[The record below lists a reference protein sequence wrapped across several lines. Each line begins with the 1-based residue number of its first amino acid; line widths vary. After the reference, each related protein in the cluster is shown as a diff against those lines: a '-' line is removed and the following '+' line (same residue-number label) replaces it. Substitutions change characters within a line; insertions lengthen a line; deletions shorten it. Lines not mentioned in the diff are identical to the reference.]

1 MFIICHI
8 WESKLDGNDVRKRHK
23 MLNFSIITARQSIAL
38 EIWSIFLRATD
49 SIHCEIIEPLFRKR
63 PESVSRAI

>member
-23 MLNFSIITARQSIAL
+23 VLIFSIITAPQSIAL
-38 EIWSIFLRATD
+38 EMWFIFFRARC
-49 SIHCEIIEPLFRKR
+49 SIHCEIMEPLFRK
-63 PESVSRAI
+63 